1 MGADELREAIEKGYL
16 GSKLDAKKT
25 FNMTHE
31 MLDAMYVASESEGVD
46 IQEWYRMTIA
56 KALLVSDYN
65 YERSTRARQR
75 SKAYR
80 DTFGHHKEESSTA
93 VTVEPCVQSISEI
106 NEQ

>member
-1 MGADELREAIEKGYL
+1 MGVDELREAIEKGYL

-31 MLDAMYVASESEGVD
+31 MLDAMYVASESDGVD
-46 IQEWYRMTIA
+46 VQEWFRSTIA
-56 KALLVSDYN
+56 KALLVVDYN

-75 SKAYR
+75 AKAFM
-80 DTFGHHKEESSTA
+80 DTLGHHKKENSVVGATESFVQLTSEE
-93 VTVEPCVQSISEI
+93 

>member
-1 MGADELREAIEKGYL
+1 MKEAIEKGYL

-31 MLDAMYVASESEGVD
+31 MLDAMYVASESEGID
-46 IQEWYRMTIA
+46 IQDWWRLTIA

-75 SKAYR
+75 AKAFM
-80 DTFGHHKEESSTA
+80 DTLGHYKKENSVVGATELS
-93 VTVEPCVQSISEI
+93 VQLTSEE